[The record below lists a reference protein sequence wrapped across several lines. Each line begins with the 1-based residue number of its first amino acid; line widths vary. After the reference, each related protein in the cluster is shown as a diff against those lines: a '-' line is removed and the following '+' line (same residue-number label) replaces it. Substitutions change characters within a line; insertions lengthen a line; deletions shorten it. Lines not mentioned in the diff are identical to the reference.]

1 MTWGED
7 SKGFVTA
14 EYWPVTTQRP
24 KNGPILVASSERT
37 LVFEKQKKLGF
48 SCGKWESMNENAN
61 G

>member
-24 KNGPILVASSERT
+24 KNGAILVASSERT
-37 LVFEKQKKLGF
+37 LVFEKQKNKGF
-48 SCGKWESMNENAN
+48 RVHENAN